1 MSFTIF
7 KIHRG
12 IHEKV
17 TKLGLELYDW
27 GLYIFLTMGII
38 LLFRR
43 EILAAIILDLL
54 IFIFLK
60 KYKKGKPDLY
70 TTTLIN
76 YFFITKKLFVLE
88 PQRDIADAKNIID
101 NYGLSAKKIKTEEKN
116 FSA

>member
-1 MSFTIF
+1 MGITIF

-38 LLFRR
+38 LLLRK
-43 EILAAIILDLL
+43 EILAAIILDFLV
-54 IFIFLK
+54 FIFLK

-70 TTTLIN
+70 TSTLIN

-88 PQRDIADAKNIID
+88 PQRDIAEIKNIIE
-101 NYGLSAKKIKTEEKN
+101 NYGILARKS
-116 FSA
+116 

>member
-1 MSFTIF
+1 MGFTIF

-17 TKLGLELYDW
+17 TKFGLELYDW
-27 GLYIFLTMGII
+27 GLYIFMTMGII
-38 LLFRR
+38 LLLKK

-54 IFIFLK
+54 MFIFLK

-88 PQRDIADAKNIID
+88 PQRDIVDTKNIIE
-101 NYGLSAKKIKTEEKN
+101 NYGILDEKN
-116 FSA
+116 MK

>member
-1 MSFTIF
+1 MSFTNF

-27 GLYIFLTMGII
+27 GLYIFLTMFII
-38 LLFRR
+38 LLLKK
-43 EILAAIILDLL
+43 EILITILLDLL

-60 KYKKGKPDLY
+60 KYKKGKPDFY

-76 YFFITKKLFVLE
+76 YFFITKKLFVFE
-88 PQRDIADAKNIID
+88 PHRYIAETKNIIES
-101 NYGLSAKKIKTEEKN
+101 YYE
-116 FSA
+116 

>member
-1 MSFTIF
+1 MGFTNF

-27 GLYIFLTMGII
+27 GLYIFLTMFII
-38 LLFRR
+38 LLFKK
-43 EILAAIILDLL
+43 EVLAAILLDLL

-60 KYKKGKPDLY
+60 KYKKGKPDFY

-88 PQRDIADAKNIID
+88 PHRDITELKNNIEKLL
-101 NYGLSAKKIKTEEKN
+101 YIK
-116 FSA
+116 

>member
-1 MSFTIF
+1 MSFTNF
-7 KIHRG
+7 KIHSG

-27 GLYIFLTMGII
+27 GLYIFLTMFII
-38 LLFRR
+38 LLFKK
-43 EILAAIILDLL
+43 EVLITILLDLL

-60 KYKKGKPDLY
+60 KYKKGKPDFY

-88 PQRDIADAKNIID
+88 PHRDITKAKNIIES
-101 NYGLSAKKIKTEEKN
+101 YYK
-116 FSA
+116 

>member
-1 MSFTIF
+1 MSFTVF

-38 LLFRR
+38 LLLRK

-54 IFIFLK
+54 MFIFLK

-88 PQRDIADAKNIID
+88 PQRDIADTKNIIE
-101 NYGLSAKKIKTEEKN
+101 NYGLSVKKLKK
-116 FSA
+116 